1 MFVSFAELPVFDQ
14 VRAKAF
20 YVDKFGRIVVSSR

>member
-14 VRAKAF
+14 PRMEK
-20 YVDKFGRIVVSSR
+20 DDSEGNRIVIASR